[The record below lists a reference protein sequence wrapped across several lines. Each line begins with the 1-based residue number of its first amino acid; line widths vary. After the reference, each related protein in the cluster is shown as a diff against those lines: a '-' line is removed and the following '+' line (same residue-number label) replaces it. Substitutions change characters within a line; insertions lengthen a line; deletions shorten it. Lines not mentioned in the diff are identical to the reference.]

1 MPISSSSVASSTTC
15 GSIFASSAQRLI
27 TMCHGFNASRN
38 SAVSAKPLPPM
49 RRATSHMSGSVSSP
63 ISSIGKRSVN
73 LLSPKS
79 LTNGM
84 SRYEYSV
91 DICE

>member
-1 MPISSSSVASSTTC
+1 
-15 GSIFASSAQRLI
+15 
-27 TMCHGFNASRN
+27 MCHGFSASRN

-49 RRATSHMSGSVSSP
+49 RRATSHISGSVSSP

>member
-1 MPISSSSVASSTTC
+1 
-15 GSIFASSAQRLI
+15 
-27 TMCHGFNASRN
+27 
-38 SAVSAKPLPPM
+38 M

-73 LLSPKS
+73 LLSPKI

-91 DICE
+91 DICEYPHASKYVGQLVPY